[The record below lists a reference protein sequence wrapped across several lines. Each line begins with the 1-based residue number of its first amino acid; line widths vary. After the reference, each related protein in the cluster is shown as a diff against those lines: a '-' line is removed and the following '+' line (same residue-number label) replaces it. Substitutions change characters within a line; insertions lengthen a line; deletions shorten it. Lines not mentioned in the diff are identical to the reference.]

1 MPPRARHPWLIALAV
16 IGVFVLALVG
26 GAAVFVASLAQQF
39 DQGTEKIADAFPDE
53 SVRVPEATG
62 AAASAQ
68 NILLLGTDSRSTLES
83 IDDANGNRSD
93 TMMVVHIPADRTGVT
108 VMSIMRD
115 SWVEIPGHGTAKV
128 NAALSFGGVPLA
140 VQTVESII
148 GARIDHVAIV
158 DFEGFMGLTDALG
171 GVTVENPAAFDSS
184 HLPGYTFP
192 QGPVELDGEHALA
205 FTRERYAFADGDYQR
220 VRNQQA
226 FIGAVLDKLLSA
238 DTALNPARVSEVIG
252 AVAPYLKVDSE
263 FTSGY
268 AGGLALELRNV
279 RKADVDFFT
288 IPTVGTG
295 SSDDGQ
301 SIVILDIAKLAQLR
315 QAFASDSLDAA
326 AFAAQ

>member
-1 MPPRARHPWLIALAV
+1 
-16 IGVFVLALVG
+16 
-26 GAAVFVASLAQQF
+26 
-39 DQGTEKIADAFPDE
+39 
-53 SVRVPEATG
+53 
-62 AAASAQ
+62 
-68 NILLLGTDSRSTLES
+68 
-83 IDDANGNRSD
+83 
-93 TMMVVHIPADRTGVT
+93 MVVHIPSDRTGVT
-108 VMSIMRD
+108 VISIMRD

-171 GVTVENPAAFDSS
+171 GVTIDNPVEFDSS
-184 HLPGYTFP
+184 HLQGFTFP
-192 QGPVELDGEHALA
+192 QGPIVLDGKQALA

-226 FIGAVLDKLLSA
+226 FISAILDKLLSA

-268 AGGLALELRNV
+268 AGGLAVEMRNV

-288 IPTVGTG
+288 IPTLGTG
-295 SSDDGQ
+295 TSDDGQ
-301 SIVILDIAKLAQLR
+301 SIVLLDQVKLVQLR
-315 QAFASDSLDAA
+315 EAFASDSLDGA

>member
-1 MPPRARHPWLIALAV
+1 MPRRARRPWLIALSV
-16 IGVFVLALVG
+16 IGVIVLALVG
-26 GAAVFVASLAQQF
+26 GAAVFLASLAQQF
-39 DQGTEKIADAFPDE
+39 DQGTEKIVDAFPDE

-62 AAASAQ
+62 VAAAAQ
-68 NILLLGTDSRSTLES
+68 NILLLGTDSRSAIES
-83 IDDANGNRSD
+83 IDDADGNRSD
-93 TMMVVHIPADRTGVT
+93 TMMVVHIPSDRTGVT

-171 GVTVENPAAFDSS
+171 GVTIDNPVEFDSS
-184 HLPGYTFP
+184 HLQGFTFP
-192 QGPVELDGEHALA
+192 QGPIVLDGKQALA

-226 FIGAVLDKLLSA
+226 FISAILDKLLSA

-268 AGGLALELRNV
+268 AGGLAVEMRNV

-288 IPTVGTG
+288 IPTLGTG
-295 SSDDGQ
+295 TSDDGQ
-301 SIVILDIAKLAQLR
+301 SIVLLDQVKLVQLR
-315 QAFASDSLDAA
+315 EAFAGDSLDSA

>member
-1 MPPRARHPWLIALAV
+1 MSRRSRRSWLIALSV
-16 IGVFVLALVG
+16 IGVLVLVLVG
-26 GAAVFVASLAQQF
+26 GAAVFLSSLAQQF
-39 DQGTEKIADAFPDE
+39 DQGTEKIVDAFPDE

-62 AAASAQ
+62 AAAAAQ
-68 NILLLGTDSRSTLES
+68 NILLLGTDSRGGLES
-83 IDDANGNRSD
+83 IDDAEGNRSD
-93 TMMVVHIPADRTGVT
+93 SMMVAHIPADRSGVT

-115 SWVEIPGHGTAKV
+115 SWVDIPGHGAAKV
-128 NAALSFGGVPLA
+128 NAALSLGGVPLA

-158 DFEGFMGLTDALG
+158 DFEGFIGLTEALG
-171 GVTVENPAAFDSS
+171 GVTVENSIGFESS
-184 HLPGYTFP
+184 HMPGTTFP
-192 QGPVELDGEHALA
+192 QGPINLDGKQALA

-226 FIGAVLDKLLSA
+226 FIVAILDKLLSA
-238 DTALNPARVSEVIG
+238 DTALNPGRVSEVIG

-268 AGGLALELRNV
+268 AGGLAVEMRGV

-288 IPTVGTG
+288 IPTLGTG
-295 SSDDGQ
+295 TSDDGQ
-301 SIVILDIAKLAQLR
+301 SIVVLDEAKLAQLR
-315 QAFASDSLDAA
+315 EAFANDTLDSA